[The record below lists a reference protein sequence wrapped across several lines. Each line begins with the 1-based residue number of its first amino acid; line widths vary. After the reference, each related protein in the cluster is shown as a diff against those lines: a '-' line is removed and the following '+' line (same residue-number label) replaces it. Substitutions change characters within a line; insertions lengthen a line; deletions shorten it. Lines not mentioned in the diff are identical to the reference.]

1 MAQPYVIRS
10 VAVPGALNDLW
21 ERYVSAAQVDGYD
34 VNFSGTVVQLLRQL
48 LESPAPRRRTGS
60 TKPS

>member
-1 MAQPYVIRS
+1 MAQTYVTRS
-10 VAVPGALNDLW
+10 VALPGDLNDRW
-21 ERYVSAAQVDGYD
+21 EQYVAAAQADGYD

-60 TKPS
+60 AKP